1 MQLHNRIDADILSKN
16 ESVISKPYFSSAQN
30 LMNWLI
36 GKNLKQ
42 CKITI
47 HDASFTKTKEQ
58 IFPTTIIFSIQLERG
73 ANLKNIYEGGSS

>member
-1 MQLHNRIDADILSKN
+1 MQLHNRIDAAILSKN

-47 HDASFTKTKEQ
+47 RDASFTKQSFSAFNWNVEQ
-58 IFPTTIIFSIQLERG
+58 TSKTYMKVVHLD
-73 ANLKNIYEGGSS
+73 Y